1 MIVSSPRLCADSSSS
16 RRLENNGSG
25 MYSNRR
31 DVVVVVGKKK
41 QTTTIRSCSK
51 RPDTVIEFAE
61 KMEILQQKK
70 MKIVK

>member
-31 DVVVVVGKKK
+31 DVVVVGKKK